1 MSQSELIT
9 GRELEMDLAL
19 KWGLLDQVR
28 RLED

>member
-9 GRELEMDLAL
+9 GHELEMDLAL